1 METTK
6 SHLTRALIIVLCAFA
21 VRRFFFCGFILGD
34 DAQDFSM
41 ITNIFLFRVDVSD
54 QYHLR
59 FGGWFVNYVFFKLF
73 GISETTFFL
82 PTWGR
87 LPPVT
92 RSTDEHRGT

>member
-1 METTK
+1 MTIAK
-6 SHLTRALIIVLCAFA
+6 GHAARALIIFLCAYA

-41 ITNIFLFRVDVSD
+41 IKNVFLFHPDFSD

-59 FGGWFVNYVFFKLF
+59 FGGWVVNYLFFMLF

-82 PTWGR
+82 PTWLLSSAFGMAAYV
-87 LPPVT
+87 LL
-92 RSTDEHRGT
+92 